1 MFKTIYIRLAVMLGF
16 ILSSSVFAD
25 DHVHV
30 IEWNGEAGQIESVI
44 QGDTLADGTQA
55 HEIYE
60 LQANKVYLQLTEIN
74 VNSSFAIVG
83 QEPAEGE
90 HLATI
95 QPMSGADGLSG
106 FTGWPNG
113 NFQLYG
119 DNATFHIKN
128 VLCNGISFD
137 QTFNLGGVIAARGDK
152 QKMILEESIFY
163 GYVTFTA
170 STFGTSTDFHLLGS
184 IVDGFTNGPGG
195 QYFGGVIWGG
205 GSWMG
210 TYDSLEI
217 RNSTIHNVI
226 GEAVVYYETADWG
239 VIDHNT
245 FANIVMNA
253 VWYRGQ
259 NNLRVT
265 NNLFYNTKSH
275 CQSSYDVSGWGVWHA
290 GGQGKMSIMPAYNS
304 SYWMSL
310 EQVGG
315 VGGQWVDM
323 SNRNIRWENNAW
335 YDSQELTDFMGI
347 DPWSWEV
354 STVSIDTSVSPPET
368 TTTVT
373 TQHDTM
379 HPVAAQSKWIDDSTT
394 KTIGQGTGVSESN
407 NVHAGDD
414 LGMNLDP
421 MYITTQLART
431 LDFRD
436 NLTSD
441 TPPFDTQWWL
451 YEADGSHTSY
461 QYPTHLDMSYSAT
474 SAAATASSTGGPVG
488 DPRWM
493 GVDPSTLGNGN
504 EVIANEFTLKQNYP
518 NPFNP
523 TTDIAFTLEQSSNVN
538 LTIFNVLGQ
547 KVKVL
552 ANDNKVAGT
561 HTLRWNGLD
570 EMGASVPT
578 GLYFYTLTSGEKS
591 ITKKMALMK

>member
-1 MFKTIYIRLAVMLGF
+1 MFKTIYIRFAVMLGF

-30 IEWNGEAGQIESVI
+30 IEWSGEAGQFESVI
-44 QGDTLADGTQA
+44 SGDTLADGTQA

-60 LQANKVYLQLTEIN
+60 LQANKVYLQLTNLN
-74 VNSSFAIVG
+74 VNSHLTIIG

-90 HLATI
+90 HPATV

-106 FTGWPNG
+106 FVGWPSG
-113 NFQLYG
+113 NFDIMG
-119 DNATFHIKN
+119 DNATLHIKN
-128 VLCNGISFD
+128 VIMNGISFD
-137 QTFNLGGVIAARGDK
+137 QTFNLGGCIHARGDK
-152 QKMILEESIFY
+152 QKVIVEDAIVS
-163 GYVTFTA
+163 GYVTFTIA
-170 STFGTSTDFHLLGS
+170 TFGTSTDIHFLSS
-184 IVDGFTNGPGG
+184 IADGFTNGPGG

-210 TYDSLEI
+210 TYDSLEM

-226 GEAVVYYETADWG
+226 GEAIVCYETVDWG

-245 FANIVMNA
+245 FANVIMDVL
-253 VWYRGQ
+253 WYRGQ
-259 NNLRVT
+259 NNIRVT
-265 NNLFYNTKSH
+265 NNLMYNTKSH
-275 CQSSYDVSGWGVWHA
+275 AQSTYDISGWGVWA
-290 GGQGKMSIMPAYNS
+290 KGGQGKFSLMPAYTTSHWNS
-304 SYWMSL
+304 YG
-310 EQVGG
+310 E
-315 VGGQWVDM
+315 QWVDM
-323 SNRNIRWENNAW
+323 ENRNIRWENNAW
-335 YDSQELTDFMGI
+335 YDSQELTDFMSNTA
-347 DPWSWEV
+347 PWSWEV
-354 STVSIDTSVSPPET
+354 STVSVDTSVSPPET

-379 HPVAAQSKWIDDSTT
+379 LALEAQSKWIDDSTT
-394 KTIGQGTGVSESN
+394 KTIDQMTGVTESG
-407 NVHAGDD
+407 NVHAGE

-441 TPPFDTQWWL
+441 TPPFDTQWWT
-451 YEADGSHTSY
+451 YQADGSYTSY

-493 GVDPSTLGNGN
+493 GVDPGTLGNGN
-504 EVIANEFTLKQNYP
+504 DVIANEFTLKQNYP

-523 TTDIAFTLEQSSNVN
+523 TTDIAFTLEQNSNVN

-578 GLYFYTLTSGEKS
+578 GLYFYTLNSGEKS
-591 ITKKMALMK
+591 VTKKMALMK

>member
-1 MFKTIYIRLAVMLGF
+1 MFQTIYIRFAMMLGF

-30 IEWNGEAGQIESVI
+30 IEWNGEAGQFESVI
-44 QGDTLADGTQA
+44 SGDTLADGTQA

-60 LQANKVYLQLTEIN
+60 LQANKVYLQLTNLN
-74 VNSSFAIVG
+74 VNSHLTIIG

-90 HLATI
+90 HPATV

-106 FTGWPNG
+106 FVGWPSG
-113 NFQLYG
+113 NFDVMG
-119 DNATFHIKN
+119 DNATLHVKN
-128 VLCNGISFD
+128 ILFNGISFD
-137 QTFNLGGVIAARGDK
+137 QTFNLGGAIHARGDK
-152 QKMILEESIFY
+152 QKVIIEECILS
-163 GYVTFTA
+163 GYVTFTFA
-170 STFGTSTDFHLLGS
+170 TFGRSTDIHFLSS
-184 IVDGFTNGPGG
+184 IADGFTNGPGG
-195 QYFGGVIWGG
+195 QYFGGVVWGG

-226 GEAVVYYETADWG
+226 GEGVVIYETVDWG

-245 FANIVMNA
+245 FANIVMDV

-259 NNLRVT
+259 NNIRVT
-265 NNLFYNTKSH
+265 NNLMYNTKAH
-275 CQSSYDVSGWGVWHA
+275 AQSTYDINGWGVWHP
-290 GGQGKMSIMPAYNS
+290 GGQGKMSIMPAYSTSHWNS
-304 SYWMSL
+304 YG
-310 EQVGG
+310 E
-315 VGGQWVDM
+315 QWVDM
-323 SNRNIRWENNAW
+323 ENRNIRWENNAW
-335 YDSQELTDFMGI
+335 YDSQELTDFMSNTA
-347 DPWSWEV
+347 PWSWEV

-379 HPVAAQSKWIDDSTT
+379 LALEAQSKWIDDSTT
-394 KTIGQGTGVSESN
+394 KTIGQMTGVTESG

-441 TPPFDTQWWL
+441 TPPFDTQWWT
-451 YEADGSHTSY
+451 YQADGSYTSY

-493 GVDPSTLGNGN
+493 GVDTGTLENGN
-504 EVIANEFTLKQNYP
+504 DVIANEFTLKQNYP